1 MIVKESELRRMHKD
15 TVAALFKIYE
25 AVQEIYSKQRKDKN
39 IMPSKSVAQQRV
51 AGMAYAAKQGKIPMS
66 KLHGAA
72 REMAK
77 MPSESLKHFAQT
89 KHGNLPEH
97 VKK

>member
-1 MIVKESELRRMHKD
+1 MCGISDQKP
-15 TVAALFKIYE
+15 
-25 AVQEIYSKQRKDKN
+25 KDKS
-39 IMPSKSVAQQRV
+39 MPSVSIAQQKA
-51 AGMAYAAKQGKIPMS
+51 AGMAHAAQKGEIPMS

-77 MPSESLKHFAQT
+77 MPSESLRHYAQT

-97 VKK
+97 VAKHNK